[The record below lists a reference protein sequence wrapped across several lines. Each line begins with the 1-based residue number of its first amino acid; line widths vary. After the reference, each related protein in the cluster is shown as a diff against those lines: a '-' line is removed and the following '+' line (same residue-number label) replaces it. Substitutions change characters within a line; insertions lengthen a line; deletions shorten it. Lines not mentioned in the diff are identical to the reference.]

1 MLFGFNQNDL
11 KPNRPNDMAYASQYY
26 LHFSLSRPVTHGK
39 NSQKKKR
46 TREK

>member
-11 KPNRPNDMAYASQYY
+11 KPNQPNDMPYASQYY